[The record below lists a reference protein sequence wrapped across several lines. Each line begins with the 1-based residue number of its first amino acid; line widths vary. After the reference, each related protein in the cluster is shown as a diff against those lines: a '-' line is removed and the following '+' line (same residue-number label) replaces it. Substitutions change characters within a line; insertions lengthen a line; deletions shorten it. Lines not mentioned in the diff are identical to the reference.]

1 MTTVLGLICHGWH
14 ESAAVLVSDG
24 SVIAAAE
31 EERFTRRK
39 FDNAFPIQAIRFCL
53 ASAGITAKDLD
64 SVGFGFDPG
73 RRLGGK
79 LAYVVKYF
87 PGSLHLIR
95 TRAPLARRMMRVA
108 AELRDAFAY
117 RGPLIHLNHHLCH
130 AASAF
135 LASPFPKAT
144 VLTIDG

>member
-64 SVGFGFDPG
+64 SLGKIPRS
-73 RRLGGK
+73 RRLETKDFPADGMGK
-79 LAYVVKYF
+79 GQPPCKKRLA
-87 PGSLHLIR
+87 
-95 TRAPLARRMMRVA
+95 A
-108 AELRDAFAY
+108 
-117 RGPLIHLNHHLCH
+117 
-130 AASAF
+130 
-135 LASPFPKAT
+135 
-144 VLTIDG
+144 